1 MDEKSKKKYGSNIQ
15 LAEADLAQ
23 VLFKYTIHYTQ
34 DIKKYQ
40 NFKEKN
46 FRFLKKH
53 GGFTPASWGRMV
65 AIETKKF

>member
-53 GGFTPASWGRMV
+53 GGFTPAS
-65 AIETKKF
+65 